1 MSHDRPH
8 PALLSRRSIMRAAA
22 WSMPVIA
29 VAASTPLAAASTEPT
44 AATMT
49 ITSTGSTTPGNGRGI
64 GVFGNPNQVRMVQA
78 PYSFPSLLDVTNGSI
93 PRTLVSATAVIS
105 GPMSFNGPKYGSLA
119 VAGVGAAE
127 STISVQ
133 APMTAGFGG
142 TTSIANLATPMA
154 VNETRQFG
162 VAFAWAGS
170 APASGASYD
179 TSVHYTLTFDDNST
193 VSLSGAVSFIF

>member
-29 VAASTPLAAASTEPT
+29 VAAATPLAAASTSPT

-49 ITSTGSTTPGNGRGI
+49 INSLGSTTPGHGMGI
-64 GVFGNPNQVRMVQA
+64 GIVGSSNQMRMVQA
-78 PYSFPSLLDVTNGSI
+78 PYSFPALLDVTNGSI
-93 PRTLVSATAVIS
+93 PRTLVSVAAVIS
-105 GPMSFNGPKYGSLA
+105 GPTSFNGPKYGSLA
-119 VAGVGAAE
+119 AAAVEFAE

-133 APMTAGFGG
+133 APMVAGFGG

-154 VNETRQFG
+154 VNETRRFG

-170 APASGASYD
+170 APALGTSYS